1 MGEIKESVI
10 QIIREIA
17 EKDLGEIDENTSFFE
32 ELEFDSILCMDLL
45 VEAETRFGFDSED
58 SEESLQAFET
68 VGQFIEFVKKHNKG
82 ETTNE

>member
-17 EKDLGEIDENTSFFE
+17 EKDLGEIDEDTSFFD
-32 ELEFDSILCMDLL
+32 ELEFDSILCMELL

-68 VGQFIEFVKKHNKG
+68 VGDFIKFVEKNAKN
-82 ETTNE
+82 NV

>member
-17 EKDLGEIDENTSFFE
+17 EKELGEIDENTSFFD
-32 ELEFDSILCMDLL
+32 ELEFDSILCMELL
-45 VEAETRFGFDSED
+45 VEVEARFGFDSED

-68 VGQFIEFVKKHNKG
+68 VGDFIKFVEKNVKN
-82 ETTNE
+82 NV

>member
-17 EKDLGEIDENTSFFE
+17 EKEIDENTSFFD
-32 ELEFDSILCMDLL
+32 ELEFDSILCMELL

-68 VGQFIEFVKKHNKG
+68 VGQFIEFVNKNRKG
-82 ETTNE
+82 DITND

>member
-17 EKDLGEIDENTSFFE
+17 EKDLGEIDENTSFFD
-32 ELEFDSILCMDLL
+32 ELEFDSILELL

-68 VGQFIEFVKKHNKG
+68 VGDFIKFVEKNAKN
-82 ETTNE
+82 NV

>member
-1 MGEIKESVI
+1 ME
-10 QIIREIA
+10 
-17 EKDLGEIDENTSFFE
+17 
-32 ELEFDSILCMDLL
+32 LL

>member
-17 EKDLGEIDENTSFFE
+17 EKELGEIDENTSFFD
-32 ELEFDSILCMDLL
+32 ELEFDSILCMELQ
-45 VEAETRFGFDSED
+45 VGAETRFGFDSED

-68 VGQFIEFVKKHNKG
+68 VGDFIKFVEKNVKN
-82 ETTNE
+82 NV

>member
-17 EKDLGEIDENTSFFE
+17 EKELGEIDENTSFFD
-32 ELEFDSILCMDLL
+32 ELEFDSILCMELL
-45 VEAETRFGFDSED
+45 VEVETRFGFDSED

-68 VGQFIEFVKKHNKG
+68 VGDLIKFVEKNVKN
-82 ETTNE
+82 NV